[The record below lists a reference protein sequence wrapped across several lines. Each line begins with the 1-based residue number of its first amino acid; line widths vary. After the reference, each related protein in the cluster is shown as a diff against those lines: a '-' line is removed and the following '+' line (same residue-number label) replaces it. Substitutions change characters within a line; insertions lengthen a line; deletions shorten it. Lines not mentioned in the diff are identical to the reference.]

1 MRIYAAMLVLLLPA
15 SVPAQP
21 TVTDLP
27 FSNGFGAASYSIQS
41 RKLTTFTEHLYAS
54 WNPGVDTVDWCYDV
68 FFGLRAG
75 GQNRWLAGVAEDSA
89 GYLEGTGILKTVHS
103 HQDLTIETYWFAPFG
118 LDMPVFIAAAMITN
132 TGSSALTDSAAF
144 MLFNFHLGDGLDGTG
159 GESISWDPARGCFT
173 ETGRTGAP
181 AAVYRAL
188 VPPDRHGATPENPYQ
203 LVEAGGE
210 MLDVDTAGPLDDMV
224 AGFQFNVPG
233 DGVLQ
238 PGESFWIGAAVAYGD
253 PQDLDAY
260 LQGADP
266 RQLMLD
272 EVAFW
277 DAWHA
282 SDVLPAGLS
291 ADERRLA
298 RMALSWLKMGQVR
311 EPPRDDGT
319 PAGQILASLPPG
331 QWNIAWVRDAAYAI
345 MALANSG
352 HPWEAKEA
360 LRFFLNGQA
369 GTYNDLVGTDY
380 GISVCRYYG
389 SGLEWSDENQ
399 DGPNVEF
406 DDFGLFLL
414 SLQAVGDQTFLDEA
428 WPMASAG
435 AADVLV
441 FLKEEQSNL
450 LKPDSSIWE
459 HHWNGKQ
466 KHFTYS
472 SAVGAAGLC
481 AASEM
486 ARQMGDS
493 QRAADYLDA
502 ALSLRA
508 GVQDNLVDA
517 NGVLAGNLEELTQG
531 GDYLDAAVVEA
542 FLFDVISTEDPA
554 AAATFDELD
563 QQLGLSTGGLKRND
577 DPDWYDA
584 QEWVMI
590 DLRMSALAFLL
601 GRATRGQELLDRITT
616 LADANLGLFPELFEA
631 GTDTAAGA
639 IPMAGFGAGAYLLAL
654 WAREEPQAP
663 DFCRRAEEPDGGA
676 DDGGGDYVQEGDD
689 AGTDAGGDETDV
701 KPPGCGCGDFC
712 RPGSS
717 WGGTGGPGGLWLLGL
732 FLWRFRKR

>member
-1 MRIYAAMLVLLLPA
+1 MRFVAGILLFLLGMP
-15 SVPAQP
+15 VHAQP

-27 FSNGFGAASYSIQS
+27 VSNGFGAAAYSLES
-41 RKLTTFTEHLYAS
+41 HKLTTFTEHLYAS
-54 WNPGVDTVDWCYDV
+54 WNPGVETVDWCYDV

-75 GQNRWLAGVAEDSA
+75 GQNRWLAGVAEDSVE
-89 GYLEGTGILKTVHS
+89 YLEGTGILKTVHS
-103 HQDLTIETYWFAPFG
+103 HQDLTIETYWFSPFS
-118 LDMPVFIAAAMITN
+118 LDMPVLIVAAMVTN
-132 TGSSALTDSAAF
+132 TGSTALTDSAAF
-144 MLFNFHLGDGLDGTG
+144 MLFNFHLGDGVDGAG
-159 GESISWDPARGCFT
+159 GESIGWDPAHDCFI
-173 ETGRTGAP
+173 ETGRAGAP
-181 AAVYRAL
+181 TAVYRAL
-188 VPPDRHGATPENPYQ
+188 VPLYRHGATPENPYQ

-210 MLDVDTAGPLDDMV
+210 MTDVDSDGPTDDVV

-233 DGVLQ
+233 DEILQ
-238 PGESFWIGAAVAYGD
+238 AGESFWVGAAVALGD

-266 RQLMLD
+266 RQLMLS

-277 DAWHA
+277 DDWHA
-282 SDVLPAGLS
+282 SDVLPAGVT

-298 RMALSWLKMGQVR
+298 RMALAWLKMGQVR
-311 EPPRDDGT
+311 EPPRDGGNPT
-319 PAGQILASLPPG
+319 GQILASLPPG

-345 MALANSG
+345 MALAQSG
-352 HPWEAKEA
+352 HVEEAREA
-360 LRFFLNGQA
+360 VRFFLNGQA
-369 GTYNDLVGTDY
+369 GTYSDQVGSDY

-414 SLQAVGDQTFLDEA
+414 SLAAVADQDFLDEA
-428 WPMASAG
+428 WPVASSG

-486 ARQMGDS
+486 AGRMGDS
-493 QRAADYLDA
+493 ERAAGYLDA
-502 ALSLRA
+502 ALLLQE
-508 GVQDNLVDA
+508 GIKGNLVDPD
-517 NGVLAGNLEELTQG
+517 GVLVGNLEELNLG
-531 GDYLDAAVVEA
+531 SGYLDAAVVEA
-542 FLFDVISTEDPA
+542 FLFDVISTNDSV
-554 AAATFDELD
+554 AAATFDQLD
-563 QQLGLSTGGLKRND
+563 AQLRLSTGGLKRND
-577 DPDWYDA
+577 DSDWYDA

-601 GRATRGQELLDRITT
+601 GRSIRGQELLDRITA
-616 LADANLGLFPELFEA
+616 LADLNLGMFPELFEA

-654 WAREEPQAP
+654 WAREDPQAP
-663 DFCRRAEEPDGGA
+663 AFCVREEPDGGQE
-676 DDGGGDYVQEGDD
+676 DGSGPGGDDAGYD
-689 AGTDAGGDETDV
+689 AGTDAGGDEV
-701 KPPGCGCGDFC
+701 KSEPPGCGCNA
-712 RPGSS
+712 
-717 WGGTGGPGGLWLLGL
+717 GGPGGLWLLGL
-732 FLWRFRKR
+732 FLWRLRKR

>member
-1 MRIYAAMLVLLLPA
+1 MLLFLLGMP
-15 SVPAQP
+15 VMAQP

-27 FSNGFGAASYSIQS
+27 VSNGFGSAAYSIES
-41 RKLTTFTEHLYAS
+41 HKLTTFTRHLYAS
-54 WNPGVDTVDWCYDV
+54 WNPGVETVDWCYDV

-75 GQNRWLAGVAEDSA
+75 GQNRWLAGVTEDSVE
-89 GYLEGTGILKTVHS
+89 YLEGTGILKTVHT
-103 HQDLTIETYWFAPFG
+103 HQDLMIEAYWFSPFS
-118 LDMPVFIAAAMITN
+118 LDMPVLIATAMVTN
-132 TGSSALTDSAAF
+132 TGSTALTDSAAF
-144 MLFNFHLGDGLDGTG
+144 MLFNFHLGDGGTG
-159 GESISWDPARGCFT
+159 GESIAWDAERQAFL

-181 AAVYRAL
+181 VAVYWPL
-188 VPPDRHGATPENPYQ
+188 VPPEHHGATPENPYQ

-210 MLDVDTAGPLDDMV
+210 MRDVDSAGPTDDVV
-224 AGFQFNVPG
+224 AGFQFNVPD
-233 DGVLQ
+233 DGILQ
-238 PGESFWIGAAVAYGD
+238 AGESFWVGAAVALGD
-253 PQDLDAY
+253 AQDLDAY

-282 SDVLPAGLS
+282 SDVLPAGLT

-298 RMALSWLKMGQVR
+298 RMALAWLKMGQVR
-311 EPPRDDGT
+311 EPPHDGGN

-345 MALANSG
+345 MALARSG
-352 HPWEAKEA
+352 HVEEAREA
-360 LRFFLNGQA
+360 VRFFLNGQA
-369 GTYNDLVGTDY
+369 GTYSDLVGTDY
-380 GISVCRYYG
+380 DISICRYYG

-414 SLQAVGDQTFLDEA
+414 SLKAVADASFLNEA
-428 WPMASAG
+428 WPTASVG

-441 FLKEEQSNL
+441 FLIEDQLDL

-486 ARQMGDS
+486 AGQMGDS
-493 QRAADYLDA
+493 RRAADYLDA
-502 ALSLRA
+502 ALSLQA
-508 GVQDNLVDA
+508 GISQNLVDSKD
-517 NGVLAGNLEELTQG
+517 VLAGNLEELNLG
-531 GDYLDAAVVEA
+531 SGYLDAAVVEA
-542 FLFDVISTEDPA
+542 FLFDVISTDDPVA
-554 AAATFDELD
+554 GATFDELEA
-563 QQLGLSTGGLKRND
+563 QLGLSTGGLKRND
-577 DPDWYDA
+577 DSDWYDA

-601 GRATRGQELLDRITT
+601 GRTARGQELLDRITT

-654 WAREEPQAP
+654 WAREDPQAL
-663 DFCRRAEEPDGGA
+663 DFCRRDEEPDGGT
-676 DDGGGDYVQEGDD
+676 DDGGADEGRDEDD
-689 AGTDAGGDETDV
+689 AGIDAGSDEGRV
-701 KPPGCGCGDFC
+701 EPPGCGC
-712 RPGSS
+712 
-717 WGGTGGPGGLWLLGL
+717 GTGGPGGLWLLGL
-732 FLWRFRKR
+732 LLWRFRKR

>member
-1 MRIYAAMLVLLLPA
+1 MRISAGILLLLLPA

-27 FSNGFGAASYSIQS
+27 VSNGFGAAAYSLES
-41 RKLTTFTEHLYAS
+41 HKLTTFTRHLYAS
-54 WNPGVDTVDWCYDV
+54 WNPGVETVDWCYDV

-75 GQNRWLAGVAEDSA
+75 GQNRWLNGVTEDSV

-103 HQDLTIETYWFAPFG
+103 HQDLTIETYWLAPFSAD
-118 LDMPVFIAAAMITN
+118 LPVLVAAAMITN
-132 TGSSALTDSAAF
+132 TGSSALADSAAF
-144 MLFNFHLGDGLDGTG
+144 MLFNFHLGDGGTG
-159 GESISWDPARGCFT
+159 GESIAWDTTRQAFV
-173 ETGRTGAP
+173 ETGRAGAP
-181 AAVYRAL
+181 TAVYWPL
-188 VPPDRHGATPENPYQ
+188 VPPYRHGATPENPYQ

-210 MLDVDTAGPLDDMV
+210 MIDVDSAEPQDDVV

-238 PGESFWIGAAVAYGD
+238 TGESFWVGAAVALGD

-277 DAWHA
+277 DDWHA
-282 SDVLPAGLS
+282 SDILPAGLT

-298 RMALSWLKMGQVR
+298 RMALAWLKMGQVR
-311 EPPRDDGT
+311 EPPRDGGNPT
-319 PAGQILASLPPG
+319 GQILASLPPG
-331 QWNIAWVRDAAYAI
+331 QWNIAWVRDAAYAV
-345 MALANSG
+345 MALAQSG
-352 HPWEAKEA
+352 HSQEAKEA
-360 LRFFLNGQA
+360 LRFFINGQA
-369 GTYNDLVGTDY
+369 GTYSDLVGSDY

-414 SLQAVGDQTFLDEA
+414 SLQAVADPSFLNEA
-428 WPMASAG
+428 WPTASSG

-441 FLKEEQSNL
+441 FLKEDQLDL

-481 AASEM
+481 AASDM
-486 ARQMGDS
+486 AGQMGDLE
-493 QRAADYLDA
+493 RATEYLDA
-502 ALSLRA
+502 ALALQEGIR
-508 GVQDNLVDA
+508 QNLVDS
-517 NGVLAGNLEELTQG
+517 NGVLVGNLEELTL
-531 GDYLDAAVVEA
+531 GDGCLDAAVVEA
-542 FLFDVISTEDPA
+542 FLFGVISSDDPA

-577 DPDWYDA
+577 DSDWYDA

-601 GRATRGQELLDRITT
+601 GRTARGQELLDRITT
-616 LADANLGLFPELFEA
+616 LTDKNLGLFPELFEA

-654 WAREEPQAP
+654 WAREDPQAP
-663 DFCRRAEEPDGGA
+663 AFCRRAEEPDGGA
-676 DDGGGDYVQEGDD
+676 DDGGDD
-689 AGTDAGGDETDV
+689 AGGNDAGVDAGADEANV
-701 KPPGCGCGDFC
+701 EPPGCGCGA
-712 RPGSS
+712 GS
-717 WGGTGGPGGLWLLGL
+717 PGGLWLLGL
-732 FLWRFRKR
+732 FIWRFRKR

>member
-1 MRIYAAMLVLLLPA
+1 MRICAAIILLLLPA
-15 SVPAQP
+15 PALAQP

-27 FSNGFGAASYSIQS
+27 FSNGFGAAAYSIES
-41 RKLTTFTEHLYAS
+41 HKLTTFTRHLYAS
-54 WNPGVDTVDWCYDV
+54 WNPGVETVDWCYDV

-75 GQNRWLAGVAEDSA
+75 GQNRWLAGAAEESV

-103 HQDLTIETYWFAPFG
+103 HQDLAIETYWFAPFG
-118 LDMPVFIAAAMITN
+118 LDLPVFIAAAMITN

-144 MLFNFHLGDGLDGTG
+144 MLFNFHLGTGGTG
-159 GESISWDPARGCFT
+159 DESISWDPTYGCYV
-173 ETGRTGAP
+173 ESGRNDAP
-181 AAVYRAL
+181 VAVYWPL

-210 MLDVDTAGPLDDMV
+210 MIDVDAAGPLDDVV
-224 AGFQFNVPG
+224 AGFQFNVPD
-233 DGVLQ
+233 DGILQ
-238 PGESFWIGAAVAYGD
+238 PGESFWVGAAVALGD
-253 PQDLDAY
+253 PQDLDTY

-266 RQLMLD
+266 RQLMLS

-298 RMALSWLKMGQVR
+298 RMALAWLKMGQVR
-311 EPPRDDGT
+311 EPARDGGNPT
-319 PAGQILASLPPG
+319 GQILASLPPG

-345 MALANSG
+345 MALARSG
-352 HPWEAKEA
+352 HPEEAREA
-360 LRFFLNGQA
+360 VRFFLNGQA
-369 GTYNDLVGTDY
+369 GGYSDLVGTNY

-414 SLQAVGDQTFLDEA
+414 SLNAVADPSFMTEA
-428 WPMASAG
+428 WQMASTG

-441 FLKEEQSNL
+441 FLLEEQSNL

-481 AASEM
+481 RAAEM
-486 ARQMGDS
+486 AEQMGDT

-502 ALSLRA
+502 ALLLQA
-508 GVQDNLVDA
+508 GIKDNLVDSSD
-517 NGVLAGNLEELTQG
+517 VLAGNLEELILG
-531 GDYLDAAVVEA
+531 SGYLDAAVVEA
-542 FLFDVISTEDPA
+542 FLFDVIPPDDPV

-563 QQLGLSTGGLKRND
+563 AELGLSTGGLKRND
-577 DPDWYDA
+577 DSDWYDA

-590 DLRMSALAFLL
+590 DLRMSALAFLM
-601 GRATRGQELLDRITT
+601 GRNARGQELLDRITT
-616 LADANLGLFPELFEA
+616 LTDANLGLFPELFEA
-631 GTDTAAGA
+631 GTDTVAGA

-663 DFCRRAEEPDGGA
+663 DFCVREEPDGGA
-676 DDGGGDYVQEGDD
+676 EDGGGDDGGGGDD
-689 AGTDAGGDETDV
+689 AGIDAGADEAKV
-701 KPPGCGCGDFC
+701 EPPGCGCGA
-712 RPGSS
+712 
-717 WGGTGGPGGLWLLGL
+717 GTPGGLWLLGL
-732 FLWRFRKR
+732 FLWRSRKR

>member
-1 MRIYAAMLVLLLPA
+1 MRISAGIILLLLPA
-15 SVPAQP
+15 AVLAQP

-27 FSNGFGAASYSIQS
+27 VSNGFGAAAYSLETH
-41 RKLTTFTEHLYAS
+41 KLTTFTGHLYAS

-75 GQNRWLAGVAEDSA
+75 GQNRWLSGVAEDSA

-103 HQDLTIETYWFAPFG
+103 HQDLTIETYWFAPFA
-118 LDMPVFIAAAMITN
+118 LEMPVFIAAAMVTN
-132 TGSSALTDSAAF
+132 TGSSALADSAAF
-144 MLFNFHLGDGLDGTG
+144 MLFNFHLGTGGTG
-159 GESISWDPARGCFT
+159 DESISWDAVRQAFV
-173 ETGRTGAP
+173 ETGRAGAP
-181 AAVYRAL
+181 TAVYRAL

-210 MLDVDTAGPLDDMV
+210 MVDVDSAGPADDVV
-224 AGFQFNVPG
+224 AGFQFNVPD
-233 DGVLQ
+233 DGILQ
-238 PGESFWIGAAVAYGD
+238 PGESFWVGAAVALGD

-277 DAWHA
+277 DGWHA
-282 SDVLPAGLS
+282 SDVLPASLS

-298 RMALSWLKMGQVR
+298 RMALAWLKMGQVR
-311 EPPRDDGT
+311 EPPRDGGN

-345 MALANSG
+345 MALAKSG
-352 HPWEAKEA
+352 HPQEAKDA

-369 GTYNDLVGTDY
+369 GGYSAQVGTDY

-399 DGPNVEF
+399 DGPNIEF

-414 SLQAVGDQTFLDEA
+414 SLQSVADQSFLTEA
-428 WPMASAG
+428 WPVASTG

-441 FLKEEQSNL
+441 FLQEQSGL

-459 HHWNGKQ
+459 HHWNGRQ

-481 AASEM
+481 RAAEM
-486 ARQMGDS
+486 AEQMGDS
-493 QRAADYLDA
+493 QRADAYLDA
-502 ALSLRA
+502 ALLLQA
-508 GVQDNLVDA
+508 GIKDNLVDS
-517 NGVLAGNLEELTQG
+517 NDVLAGNLEELTSG
-531 GDYLDAAVVEA
+531 SGYLDAAVVEA
-542 FLFDVISTEDPA
+542 FLFDVISTDDPV

-563 QQLGLSTGGLKRND
+563 AELSLSTGGLKRND
-577 DPDWYDA
+577 DSDWYDA

-590 DLRMSALAFLL
+590 DLRMSALAFMM
-601 GRATRGQELLDRITT
+601 GRTARGQELLDRITT
-616 LADANLGLFPELFEA
+616 LTDANLGLFPELFEA

-654 WAREEPQAP
+654 WAREDPQAP
-663 DFCRRAEEPDGGA
+663 AFCQRTAEEPDGGA
-676 DDGGGDYVQEGDD
+676 DDGGADAGGDD
-689 AGTDAGGDETDV
+689 AGIDAGADEGEV
-701 KPPGCGCGDFC
+701 NPPGCGCGA
-712 RPGSS
+712 GS
-717 WGGTGGPGGLWLLGL
+717 PGGLWLLGL
-732 FLWRFRKR
+732 ALWRFRKR

>member
-1 MRIYAAMLVLLLPA
+1 MRTFAGILLLLLA
-15 SVPAQP
+15 TLALAQP

-27 FSNGFGAASYSIQS
+27 VSNGFGAAAYSIETH
-41 RKLTTFTEHLYAS
+41 KLTTFTRHLYTS
-54 WNPGVDTVDWCYDV
+54 WNPGVETQDWCYDV
-68 FFGLRAG
+68 FWGLRAG
-75 GQNRWLAGVAEDSA
+75 GQNRWLAGVAEDSV

-103 HQDLTIETYWFAPFG
+103 HQDLTIETYWFAPFAAE
-118 LDMPVFIAAAMITN
+118 MPVVIASAMVTN

-144 MLFNFHLGDGLDGTG
+144 MLFNFHLGTGGTG
-159 GESISWDPARGCFT
+159 GESIAWDAARQAFL
-173 ETGRTGAP
+173 ETGRADAP
-181 AAVYRAL
+181 TAVYRAL

-210 MLDVDTAGPLDDMV
+210 MIDVDSAGPLDDVV
-224 AGFQFNVPG
+224 AGFQFNVPD
-233 DGVLQ
+233 DGILQ
-238 PGESFWIGAAVAYGD
+238 AGESFWVGAAVALGD

-260 LQGADP
+260 LQGVDP

-277 DAWHA
+277 DGWHA
-282 SDVLPAGLS
+282 SDVLPAGLT
-291 ADERRLA
+291 AGERRLA
-298 RMALSWLKMGQVR
+298 RMALAWLKMGQVR
-311 EPPRDDGT
+311 EPPHDGGNPT
-319 PAGQILASLPPG
+319 GQILASLPPG

-345 MALANSG
+345 MALAKSG
-352 HPWEAKEA
+352 HPQEAKEA
-360 LRFFLNGQA
+360 LRFFLNGQT
-369 GTYNDLVGTDY
+369 GTYSNLVGSDY

-414 SLQAVGDQTFLDEA
+414 SLQAVGDPSFLTEA
-428 WPMASAG
+428 WPVASSG

-441 FLKEEQSNL
+441 FLKEEQSGL

-481 AASEM
+481 RASEM
-486 ARQMGDS
+486 AEQMGDS
-493 QRAADYLDA
+493 QRASDYLDA
-502 ALSLRA
+502 ALALQA
-508 GVQDNLVDA
+508 GIRQNLVDS
-517 NGVLAGNLEELTQG
+517 NDVLAGNLEELTLG
-531 GDYLDAAVVEA
+531 SGYLDAAVVEA
-542 FLFDVISTEDPA
+542 FLFDVIPTDDPVA
-554 AAATFDELD
+554 SATFDELD
-563 QQLGLSTGGLKRND
+563 ARLGLSTGGLKRND
-577 DPDWYDA
+577 DSDWYDA

-601 GRATRGQELLDRITT
+601 GRTARGQELLDRVTT
-616 LADANLGLFPELFEA
+616 LTDVNLGLFPELFEA

-654 WAREEPQAP
+654 WARENPQAP
-663 DFCRRAEEPDGGA
+663 AFCQRAEEPDGGA
-676 DDGGGDYVQEGDD
+676 DDGGTDEGPDEVD
-689 AGTDAGGDETDV
+689 AGIDAGADEGKV
-701 KPPGCGCGDFC
+701 EPPGCGCGA
-712 RPGSS
+712 GS
-717 WGGTGGPGGLWLLGL
+717 PGGLWLLGL